1 MARRGDDPEAVVL
14 EVVVGA
20 RGECEL
26 VLAAVAGAR
35 VDVAY
40 RQAAA
45 AVGAGEADLAPEPA
59 QVAEERQHQRSAQ
72 A

>member
-1 MARRGDDPEAVVL
+1 VAL

-26 VLAAVAGAR
+26 VLATVAGAR
-35 VDVAY
+35 VDVTHSETAPA
-40 RQAAA
+40 R
-45 AVGAGEADLAPEPA
+45 GGEKVEV
-59 QVAEERQHQRSAQ
+59 VAEAAEVSEEGQHQRSTQ